1 MLTDLITQTKQKME
15 KSLQALKQDLGKLR
29 TGRASLSV
37 LDGIKVNYY
46 GQPTPLNQVATMAVP
61 EPRLITIAPWEA
73 NIIPEIEKSIL
84 NANIGLTPTSDGKIV
99 RLSIPQLTEDRR
111 KEIVKQLKSVC
122 EESRVAIRQI
132 RRNSNEEIKKLE
144 KDKKIPEDQ
153 VKKAETDVQ
162 KITDDMIKQVDVIMA
177 DKEKDIMKV

>member
-1 MLTDLITQTKQKME
+1 MITDVVNQTKQKME
-15 KSLQALKQDLGKLR
+15 KSLQSLKQDLGKLR
-29 TGRASLSV
+29 TGRASLTM
-37 LDGIKVNYY
+37 LDGIRVNYY
-46 GQPTPLNQVATMAVP
+46 GQPTPLNQVATLAVP

-84 NANIGLTPTSDGKIV
+84 NANIGLTPNSDGKIV

-111 KEIVKQLKSVC
+111 KEIVKQLKSIC
-122 EESRVAIRQI
+122 EESRVAIRQV
-132 RRNSNEEIKKLE
+132 RRHANEEIKKLE
-144 KDKKIPEDQ
+144 KDSKVPEDQ

-162 KITDDMIKQVDVIMA
+162 KITDDMIKSVDAIMA